1 VSELKVSYRQLWT
14 TRCGFQEQNQDSLQE
29 LDEPSLTPNTRA
41 NKIGHNHLPITNDT
55 KGAALRSQVSIS
67 LNKLGLLLIAVT
79 GSKHQGEAER
89 AAEDLEH
96 LTGICSSGKG
106 PKGTTLCCIVFL
118 ITFYLEEGQA
128 RRESKL
134 NLLSYK
140 GHPGYARVLGLQTD
154 LALVCSKVR

>member
-1 VSELKVSYRQLWT
+1 MSELKVSYRQLWT
-14 TRCGFQEQNQDSLQE
+14 TQCGFQEQNQDSLQE

-96 LTGICSSGKG
+96 LTGICLLIWARAQRNN
-106 PKGTTLCCIVFL
+106 TLLHC
-118 ITFYLEEGQA
+118 
-128 RRESKL
+128 
-134 NLLSYK
+134 LSYYILSRRRA
-140 GHPGYARVLGLQTD
+140 GETRVKVEPVKLQGSPRLCKSVRFTD
-154 LALVCSKVR
+154 